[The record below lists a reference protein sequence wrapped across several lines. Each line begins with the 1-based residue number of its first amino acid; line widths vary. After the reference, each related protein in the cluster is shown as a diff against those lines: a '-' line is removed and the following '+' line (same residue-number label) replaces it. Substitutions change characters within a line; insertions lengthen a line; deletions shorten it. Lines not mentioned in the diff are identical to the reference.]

1 MFVSS
6 NMFDTGSNDTAAKDE
21 TEGSETEKK
30 EFPPVPE
37 EAIVKPEEER
47 PAKGQVRPEEKLEE
61 DEADIEYLDTENED
75 MDGDGSPDWDPA
87 VGPGV

>member
-1 MFVSS
+1 MS
-6 NMFDTGSNDTAAKDE
+6 NEDNSADE
-21 TEGSETEKK
+21 TRSEVEKP
-30 EFPPVPE
+30 EFPLVPE

-47 PAKGQVRPEEKLEE
+47 PLKSQIRPEEKLQ
-61 DEADIEYLDTENED
+61 DKEAETEYLDTESDD

>member
-1 MFVSS
+1 MSTED
-6 NMFDTGSNDTAAKDE
+6 NTADE
-21 TEGSETEKK
+21 TRSEVGKS

-47 PAKGQVRPEEKLEE
+47 PVKSQMRQEEESQDK
-61 DEADIEYLDTENED
+61 EAETEYAESED

-87 VGPGV
+87 IGPGA

>member
-1 MFVSS
+1 MS
-6 NMFDTGSNDTAAKDE
+6 NKMSNEDDA
-21 TEGSETEKK
+21 TEEIRSDVEKP

-37 EAIVKPEEER
+37 EPIVKPEEER
-47 PAKGQVRPEEKLEE
+47 PVKSQIRPEEKLQ
-61 DEADIEYLDTENED
+61 DKEAETEYLDTESDD